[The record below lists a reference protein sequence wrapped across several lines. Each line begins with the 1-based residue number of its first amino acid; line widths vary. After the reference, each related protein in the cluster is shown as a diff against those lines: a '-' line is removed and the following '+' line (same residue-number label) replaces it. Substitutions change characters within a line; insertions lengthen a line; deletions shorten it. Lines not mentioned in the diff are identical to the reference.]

1 MLSEKLKK
9 FAAILKNAEAE
20 EHQAAQLK
28 KKIEEVLD
36 SRKSKLAEVEARRS
50 KLLEKLA
57 VMMGEKR
64 YSALNSGDISRVA
77 SITGYRE
84 RLEREILE
92 VEREFET
99 QNVEVNRAIE
109 RAKMAED
116 DLLEARIERRKIEQL
131 VTAEEQSERLKKVA
145 LEEINTDELN
155 SSRRGK
161 R

>member
-1 MLSEKLKK
+1 MISEKVKK

-28 KKIEEVLD
+28 KEIEEVLD
-36 SRKSKLAEVEARRS
+36 NRKSKLEEIEAKRS
-50 KLLEKLA
+50 QLLQKRALIL
-57 VMMGEKR
+57 GEKR
-64 YSALNSGDISRVA
+64 YSALNSGDISLVA

-92 VEREFET
+92 VEREYET
-99 QNVEVNRAIE
+99 QSVDVNRALE
-109 RAKMAED
+109 RVKMAED

-131 VTAEEQSERLKKVA
+131 ISAEEQSERLKKVA
-145 LEEINTDELN
+145 LEEINTDELS